1 MKEKRGLIIIILI
14 VIAVALIFF
23 ALGHKAAS
31 KPNTASANQNQTS
44 TTQTTQTSTT
54 AQMENTTLPD
64 GLKITDMTVGTGT
77 EAVAGDTITVD
88 YVGTLASTGKI
99 FDASSLHG
107 QPFSFVLGAGQ
118 VIKGWDEGVAGMR
131 VGGERKL
138 IIPPSLAYGSHSVGN
153 GLIPANSTLIFTVKL
168 LVVQP

>member
-1 MKEKRGLIIIILI
+1 MKNKQTPIIVILFI
-14 VIAVALIFF
+14 VIAVLVIFLV
-23 ALGHKAAS
+23 LGHKAAS
-31 KPNTASANQNQTS
+31 KPTTTTNANQTTTPQNNTTTTKTS
-44 TTQTTQTSTT
+44 
-54 AQMENTTLPD
+54 MENKILPD
-64 GLKITDMTVGTGT
+64 GLQITDITIGTGT
-77 EAVAGDTITVD
+77 EAVAGDTVTVD

-107 QPFSFVLGAGQ
+107 QSFSFVLDAGQ

-138 IIPPSLAYGSHSVGN
+138 VIPPTLGYGSQSIGN

-168 LVVQP
+168 LTVQL